1 MKAAR
6 RSNPSG
12 AGAAKAGGEQTMSS
26 SSARTINR
34 LLWAAQ
40 IAVAL
45 LFLFAGS
52 MKFIMPAAKM
62 QQGPVVLPI
71 AFIHFI
77 GICEC
82 LGALGLVLPG
92 LLRFQT
98 WLTPL
103 AAAGLTIIMIG
114 ATVVT
119 VLAMG
124 ATAAVFPAVIGA
136 ITVVIAL
143 GRRGWSRVDTLADAR
158 RFTRSATRELVLS
171 SPHTHITGS

>member
-1 MKAAR
+1 
-6 RSNPSG
+6 
-12 AGAAKAGGEQTMSS
+12 MSS
-26 SSARTINR
+26 SNARTINR
-34 LLWAAQ
+34 LLWVAQ
-40 IAVAL
+40 IVVAL
-45 LFLFAGS
+45 LFVFAGS
-52 MKFIMPAAKM
+52 MKFIMPAAKL

-92 LLRFQT
+92 VLRFQT

-103 AAAGLTIIMIG
+103 AAAGLTVIMIG

-124 ATAAVFPAVIGA
+124 AAAAIFPAVVGA
-136 ITVVIAL
+136 ITAVIAL
-143 GRRGWSRVDTLADAR
+143 RRRDRSNIATLADTRPVTHSAAR
-158 RFTRSATRELVLS
+158 DFVLS
-171 SPHTHITGS
+171 VPHTHITGS

>member
-1 MKAAR
+1 MSR
-6 RSNPSG
+6 PS
-12 AGAAKAGGEQTMSS
+12 AS
-26 SSARTINR
+26 TINR

-40 IAVAL
+40 IVVAL
-45 LFLFAGS
+45 LFIFAGS
-52 MKFIMPAAKM
+52 MKFIMPAAKL
-62 QQGPVVLPI
+62 QQGPLVLPI

-77 GICEC
+77 GVCEC

-92 LLRFQT
+92 VLRFQT

-124 ATAAVFPAVIGA
+124 AAAAILPAVVGT

-143 GRRGWSRVDTLADAR
+143 GRRDRRDAGTSLRSLTLAASRIPR
-158 RFTRSATRELVLS
+158 RV
-171 SPHTHITGS
+171 I

>member
-1 MKAAR
+1 
-6 RSNPSG
+6 
-12 AGAAKAGGEQTMSS
+12 MSS
-26 SSARTINR
+26 SNARTINR

-40 IAVAL
+40 IVVAL

-52 MKFIMPAAKM
+52 MKFIMPAAKL

-92 LLRFQT
+92 VLRFQT

-103 AAAGLTIIMIG
+103 AAAGLTVIMIG

-124 ATAAVFPAVIGA
+124 AAAAIFPAVVGA
-136 ITVVIAL
+136 ITAVIAL
-143 GRRGWSRVDTLADAR
+143 RRRDRSNIATLADTRRVTHSAAR
-158 RFTRSATRELVLS
+158 DFVLS
-171 SPHTHITGS
+171 APHTHITGS